1 MNIRYFSWVKD
12 KIGVDNE
19 SISMSKDI
27 KTVNDLI
34 AHLKTISDK
43 HNNALSDISIIR
55 CAVNM
60 EVVNFDK
67 PIDEKDEIAIFPPM
81 TGG

>member
-1 MNIRYFSWVKD
+1 MNIKYFSWVKD
-12 KIGVDNE
+12 QIGTE
-19 SISMSKDI
+19 TETISISKDI

-34 AHLKTISDK
+34 LHLKTLSEK
-43 HNNALSDISIIR
+43 HKNALSDISIIR

-67 PIDEKDEIAIFPPM
+67 DINEQDEIAIFPPM

>member
-34 AHLKTISDK
+34 AHLKKISDK
-43 HNNALSDISIIR
+43 HNNALSDTSIIR